1 VLCVTTRLIGVK
13 MPLFTGDEGAS
24 YMVRVRFTS

>member
-1 VLCVTTRLIGVK
+1 MCATTRLLGVK

-24 YMVRVRFTS
+24 YTVRVRFTP